1 MWERLYIW
9 IDMYCPSASI
19 ASEIIGDQKNKLWCG
34 VLCCVIL
41 SRFKIVKIYEKL
53 QDYIW
58 FDMS

>member
-1 MWERLYIW
+1 
-9 IDMYCPSASI
+9 MYCPSASI
-19 ASEIIGDQKNKLWCG
+19 ASEIISDQKNKLWCG

>member
-9 IDMYCPSASI
+9 IDMYCSGASSV
-19 ASEIIGDQKNKLWCG
+19 SEITGDQKNRLFG
-34 VLCCVIL
+34 VLCSVIL

-53 QDYIW
+53 QDYIG

>member
-1 MWERLYIW
+1 
-9 IDMYCPSASI
+9 MYCPSASI

-41 SRFKIVKIYEKL
+41 SSFKIVKIYEKL

>member
-1 MWERLYIW
+1 
-9 IDMYCPSASI
+9 MYCSGASSV
-19 ASEIIGDQKNKLWCG
+19 SEITGDQKNRLFG

-53 QDYIW
+53 QDYIR